1 MSDSMVKPFES
12 RTEKS
17 SRAQVRRP
25 GAGLVVGSILGGS
38 AAQVS
43 TRVADLRAE
52 LEEWLEVNPDDYYSL
67 VLLGELNLRIGL
79 KRSAREFLYRASL
92 LKPPSWEDYQ
102 RTSMLLRRAEA
113 DQARELERVA
123 GAPPP
128 A

>member
-1 MSDSMVKPFES
+1 MSDSMVKDYES

-17 SRAQVRRP
+17 SLGQVGRP

-92 LKPPSWEDYQ
+92 LQPPHLGGSP
-102 RTSMLLRRAEA
+102 RPNLLLPR
-113 DQARELERVA
+113 
-123 GAPPP
+123 PP
-128 A
+128 AHHATGVDDGAAG